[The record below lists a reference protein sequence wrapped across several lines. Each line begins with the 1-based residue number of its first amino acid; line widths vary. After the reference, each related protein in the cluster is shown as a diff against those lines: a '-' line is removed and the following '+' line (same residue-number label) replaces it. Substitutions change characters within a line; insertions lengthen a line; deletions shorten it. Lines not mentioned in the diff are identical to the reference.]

1 MEENNLITILLRD
14 WLNMTAARLKLKI
27 ILSIILT
34 SLQLMKVL
42 DYTFQVLNTQV
53 LNTCLHLL

>member
-53 LNTCLHLL
+53 LNTCLHLM